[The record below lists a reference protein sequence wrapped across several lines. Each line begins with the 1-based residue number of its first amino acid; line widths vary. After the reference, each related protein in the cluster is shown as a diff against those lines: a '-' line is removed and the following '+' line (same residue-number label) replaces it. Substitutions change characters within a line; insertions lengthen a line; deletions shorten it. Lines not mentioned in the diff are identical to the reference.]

1 MKMKGLAMRKLKRRY
16 DHGSEEFSAK
26 AILQA

>member
-1 MKMKGLAMRKLKRRY
+1 LKMKDLAMRKLKRRY